1 MSIGQNI
8 KRLRAL
14 HGMNQS
20 ELAQIAGV
28 TDKAV
33 STWENDLK
41 IPRMGAIQK
50 IADYFHIS
58 KSAIIEDESQN
69 PLPIYPFPGVLPI
82 RGHRPVPIIGNA
94 ACGQP
99 IYKPGD
105 GTDFIDAG
113 PEIACDFALIADGD
127 SMIGDRIHDGDV
139 VFIRQQNDADDG
151 SIVAVAVDDE
161 MMLKHISRVKAPD
174 GTTLYTIFT
183 SSNPKYAPISV
194 GGENETRNVYIL
206 GKAVAFRSLL

>member
-8 KRLRAL
+8 KRLREL

-69 PLPIYPFPGVLPI
+69 PLPIYPFPASSPSVVTDLSRSSETQLAANPSTSRATERI
-82 RGHRPVPIIGNA
+82 SLMRGQKSPV
-94 ACGQP
+94 
-99 IYKPGD
+99 
-105 GTDFIDAG
+105 
-113 PEIACDFALIADGD
+113 
-127 SMIGDRIHDGDV
+127 
-139 VFIRQQNDADDG
+139 
-151 SIVAVAVDDE
+151 
-161 MMLKHISRVKAPD
+161 
-174 GTTLYTIFT
+174 T
-183 SSNPKYAPISV
+183 S
-194 GGENETRNVYIL
+194 L
-206 GKAVAFRSLL
+206 

>member
-8 KRLRAL
+8 KRLREL

-50 IADYFHIS
+50 MADYFHIS
-58 KSAIIEDESQN
+58 KSAIIEDAPQN
-69 PLPIYPFPGVLPI
+69 QALSYPYPGILPI
-82 RGHRPVPIIGNA
+82 RGHRSVPIVGSV

-113 PEIACDFALIADGD
+113 PGIDCDFALIADGD
-127 SMIGDRIHDGDV
+127 SMIGDRINSGDV
-139 VFIRQQNDADDG
+139 VFIRQQSDADDG
-151 SIVAVAVDDE
+151 SIVAVAIDDE

-174 GTTLYTIFT
+174 GTVLYTIFT

-194 GGENETRNVYIL
+194 GGENETRNICIL

>member
-8 KRLRAL
+8 KRLREL

-50 IADYFHIS
+50 MADYFHIS
-58 KSAIIEDESQN
+58 KSAIIEDAPQN
-69 PLPIYPFPGVLPI
+69 QAPSYPYPGILPI
-82 RGHRPVPIIGNA
+82 RGHRSVPIVGSV

-99 IYKPGD
+99 IYKPGN

-113 PEIACDFALIADGD
+113 PEIDCDFALIADGD
-127 SMIGDRIHDGDV
+127 SMIGDRINSGDV
-139 VFIRQQNDADDG
+139 VFIRQQSDADDG
-151 SIVAVAVDDE
+151 SIVAVAIDDE

-174 GTTLYTIFT
+174 GTILYTLFV
-183 SSNPKYAPISV
+183 SSNPKYTPISV
-194 GGENETRNVYIL
+194 GGESETRNVCIL

>member
-8 KRLRAL
+8 KRLREL

-50 IADYFHIS
+50 MADYFQIS
-58 KSAIIEDESQN
+58 KSAIIEDEPQN
-69 PLPIYPFPGVLPI
+69 QVPPYPGVLPI
-82 RGHRPVPIIGNA
+82 RGHRSIPIVGSV

-113 PEIACDFALIADGD
+113 PEIDCDFALIADGD
-127 SMIGDRIHDGDV
+127 SMTGDRIHSGDV
-139 VFIRQQNDADDG
+139 VFIRQQSDADDG
-151 SIVAVAVDDE
+151 SIVAVAIDDE

-174 GTTLYTIFT
+174 GTVLYTLFT
-183 SSNPKYAPISV
+183 SSNPKYTPISV
-194 GGENETRNVYIL
+194 GGESETRNVCIL

>member
-8 KRLRAL
+8 KRLREL

-69 PLPIYPFPGVLPI
+69 PLPIYPFPGILPI
-82 RGHRPVPIIGNA
+82 RVR
-94 ACGQP
+94 C
-99 IYKPGD
+99 
-105 GTDFIDAG
+105 
-113 PEIACDFALIADGD
+113 L
-127 SMIGDRIHDGDV
+127 
-139 VFIRQQNDADDG
+139 G
-151 SIVAVAVDDE
+151 SIVSVHFRQF
-161 MMLKHISRVKAPD
+161 L
-174 GTTLYTIFT
+174 G
-183 SSNPKYAPISV
+183 PIV
-194 GGENETRNVYIL
+194 CIKCGR
-206 GKAVAFRSLL
+206 

>member
-8 KRLRAL
+8 KRLREL

-69 PLPIYPFPGVLPI
+69 LLPIYPFPGVLPI

-139 VFIRQQNDADDG
+139 VFIRQQNEFEIVGVTSAD
-151 SIVAVAVDDE
+151 E
-161 MMLKHISRVKAPD
+161 TQRVCS
-174 GTTLYTIFT
+174 F
-183 SSNPKYAPISV
+183 S
-194 GGENETRNVYIL
+194 
-206 GKAVAFRSLL
+206 SLLAASGLIVRSQRRTSGKQTASGLYLQVVFGHFGFRAGSH

>member
-1 MSIGQNI
+1 
-8 KRLRAL
+8 
-14 HGMNQS
+14 
-20 ELAQIAGV
+20 
-28 TDKAV
+28 
-33 STWENDLK
+33 
-41 IPRMGAIQK
+41 MGAIQK